1 MKAAQRIGK
10 QRQKRGWRVRN
21 AIRKNSGR
29 IRLSVFR
36 SNKHI
41 AVQLIDDAKGET
53 LASASTREKGVLS
66 GNVQGGN
73 KAAAEQVGKAIAAK
87 AKEKGIT
94 EVVFDRGHYRYHG
107 RVAALA
113 DAAREAGLQF

>member
-41 AVQLIDDAKGET
+41 AVQLIDDTEGKT
-53 LASASTREKGVLS
+53 LASASTHDEGVVGKAS
-66 GNVQGGN
+66 GGN
-73 KAAAEQVGKAIAAK
+73 KAAAVKVGQAIAAK